1 MNSGDQPATK
11 GDVEEIVTR
20 VVTKATSEILTA
32 VGEQLNTVNDQI
44 DEVEDNL
51 GSKIDKLELKVN
63 NVTDD
68 HEIRISKLEKQP
80 I

>member
-1 MNSGDQPATK
+1 MNSNPQPATK

-20 VVTKATSEILTA
+20 VVTKATSEILSA
-32 VGEQLNTVNDQI
+32 VGDQINVVGDRI

-51 GSKIDKLELKVN
+51 GAKIDKLELKVD

-68 HEIRISKLEKQP
+68 HEVRITKLEKQH